1 MRRLIAGAAL
11 VLAAAFFAPQPGR
24 AETVYLKSGAAVT
37 GSVTDSTA
45 ESIELLT
52 SSGTVRF
59 ARAEVARVEKDLFRV
74 TVSGGKV
81 YEGTIEDLTADSM
94 VLMTAGGRV
103 VIVRS
108 GIVKAEQVM
117 VEQASIAQL
126 SVPVSSSA
134 VQAAVSTG
142 AAVTEISSQT
152 AVSASAVAMPVAQQP
167 AAEPVKPIPQTQI
180 TAETAR
186 AESEADDA
194 VLENGRVRKKF
205 LGRNINGQFELAVGP
220 WLNSLE
226 LDLGPYGG
234 TVVSPGKTGIALS
247 AEYLFVFKS
256 GFSLGAQGSIL
267 SLGTKTHNFAA
278 SSAKTSGGIN
288 MLQAVAGYE
297 FHNASRVKPYI
308 RAGAGVAFTGVNY
321 NITDS
326 SVIDAGH
333 KAGTS
338 GFMFSAAAGART
350 KIGGAWVGAELR
362 YLHVKQK
369 DNSLGGSP
377 ASFVPAA
384 KVSWVF

>member
-1 MRRLIAGAAL
+1 M
-11 VLAAAFFAPQPGR
+11 VLAAALFAPQPGH
-24 AETVYLKSGAAVT
+24 AETVYLKTGGAVT

-52 SSGTVRF
+52 SSGAVRF

-94 VLMTAGGRV
+94 VLMTTAGRV
-103 VIVRS
+103 VIERT
-108 GIVKAEQVM
+108 GIVKAEPVM
-117 VEQASIAQL
+117 VEQSNIAQL
-126 SVPVSSSA
+126 AEPVAA
-134 VQAAVSTG
+134 VATQTVVSTG
-142 AAVTEISSQT
+142 AAVSDTSQQ
-152 AVSASAVAMPVAQQP
+152 AVSSAAAVFNEPVVQQP
-167 AAEPVKPIPQTQI
+167 AAAEIQSVPAAQSVSETES
-180 TAETAR
+180 AETG
-186 AESEADDA
+186 ADDA
-194 VLENGRVRKKF
+194 VLEYGRVRKKF
-205 LGRNINGQFELAVGP
+205 LGRNVNGQFELAVGP

-226 LDLGPYGG
+226 LDLRPYGG

-256 GFSLGAQGSIL
+256 GFSLGAQGAIL

-288 MLQAVAGYE
+288 TLQAVAGYE

-321 NITDS
+321 NITDA

-384 KVSWVF
+384 KVRWVF